1 MANISREKA
10 VCTIKIKHTNNQGI
24 KYILKNY
31 SNTMDAIFSSYT
43 KNYAVL
49 EIDLQ
54 IFEDIFKEFDDEY
67 FENISPFEKKK
78 GISDLLTNTDSRFMF
93 VLCRYTK

>member
-1 MANISREKA
+1 MLKFVRPRNEYSYQS
-10 VCTIKIKHTNNQGI
+10 TNEF
-24 KYILKNY
+24 LKNY

-67 FENISPFEKKK
+67 FENISPLVKKMV
-78 GISDLLTNTDSRFMF
+78 STDLRTNTDSRFMF
-93 VLCRYTK
+93 VLSRYTK

>member
-1 MANISREKA
+1 MLKFVRPRNEYSYQ
-10 VCTIKIKHTNNQGI
+10 TTNEF
-24 KYILKNY
+24 LKNY